1 MYMKI
6 QKPHLR
12 DYIATELWNN
22 KLILQ
27 KPYTKSYISLK
38 PSAIFFTEFVIP
50 LDSSVFRHVQ
60 TSLNWKKLLF
70 SWFVISKICYNT
82 ESEGCALRFLWKK
95 KKWQLGNDSNWT
107 SFCLYKKS
115 KVNILIWFSY
125 NNELHDQLK
134 H

>member
-95 KKWQLGNDSNWT
+95 KNDNLELIQIGHPFAFIRKAKWTYWFDFLIIMSYMT
-107 SFCLYKKS
+107 S
-115 KVNILIWFSY
+115 
-125 NNELHDQLK
+125 
-134 H
+134 